1 MMNLQEPL
9 EFEPGDRILVSR
21 TDRLGDLILALP
33 FVETLKLRYPQ
44 CEVDVLASLYASPI
58 LEGNDQIDRIMRV
71 QNDQLLLSKAYEK
84 DFLSKLTRGNYK
96 AVVAL
101 YPERRICYLFHMA
114 AIPIR
119 IGTAGRF
126 HSFLFNYHLLHSRK
140 ANKKHEY
147 EYNLDFL
154 RFFKDGP
161 TVTMPHV
168 YPREKEL
175 RNAARIVR
183 QAGVSGPYIVV
194 HPLSGG
200 SAEPWPVDKF
210 LQLSG
215 ELEKNGV
222 EVVVSG
228 SEEEGRIL
236 RDKLEALGLR
246 ARLICGETDLRTLA
260 AVLSQAAVVVSNST
274 GPLHLAVSVGTQVVG
289 LYPSEDAVSPRRWG
303 PLGEESRVIQP
314 IEQEGSTMASISV
327 ERVARE
333 VEDLY
338 FKSLKYGKVQ
348 Q

>member
-1 MMNLQEPL
+1 MSLQDPL
-9 EFEPGDRILVSR
+9 VFEPGDRILVSR

-33 FVETLKLRYPQ
+33 FVETLSQRYPE

-58 LEGNDQIDRIMRV
+58 LEGNPCIERILRV
-71 QNDQLLLSKAYEK
+71 QNDQLRLSKAYEK
-84 DFLSKLTRGNYK
+84 DFVRRLTSGGYK
-96 AVVAL
+96 AVVVL
-101 YPERRICYLFHMA
+101 LPERRVSYLFHKT

-140 ANKKHEY
+140 ANKKHES
-147 EYNLDFL
+147 EYNMEFL

-161 TVTMPHV
+161 TETMPHV

-183 QAGVSGPYIVV
+183 QAGVTGPYAVV
-194 HPLSGG
+194 HPLSGR
-200 SAEPWPVDKF
+200 SAEPWPVDSF
-210 LQLSG
+210 LRLCVQL
-215 ELEKNGV
+215 ERDGV

-228 SEEEGRIL
+228 SEEEGRL
-236 RDKLEALGLR
+236 LADRLSVLDLR

-260 AVLSQAAVVVSNST
+260 AVLSRASVVVSNST
-274 GPLHLAVSVGTQVVG
+274 GPLHLAVSVGTQVIG
-289 LYPSEDAVSPRRWG
+289 LYPSEEAVSPRRWG
-303 PLGEESRVIQP
+303 PLGRGSRVIQP
-314 IEQEGSTMASISV
+314 IQEGDSMDSISV

-333 VEDLY
+333 VEELY
-338 FKSLKYGKVQ
+338 FRILKDGKVQ